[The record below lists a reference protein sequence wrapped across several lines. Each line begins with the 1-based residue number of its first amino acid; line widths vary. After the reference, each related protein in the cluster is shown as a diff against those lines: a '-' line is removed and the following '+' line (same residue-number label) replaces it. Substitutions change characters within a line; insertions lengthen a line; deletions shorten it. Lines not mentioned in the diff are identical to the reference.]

1 MSFNFLKAA
10 GEKMLSDHEAAKAIK
25 HNGQKGAIRE
35 GALREVLIKYLPK
48 KYGVTTGVIVD
59 SKGTQSNQQDI
70 ILYDIATCPVLV
82 NEEELRMIPVESVYA
97 TIEVKSSLDSTI
109 LSEAYENI
117 KSVKNLYRT
126 PSTNGDQLFSIPLGF
141 VFSYS
146 ANTKIDTLAQR
157 FIEINKS
164 SSRESKVNAV
174 CILDQGIIAY
184 FGKDGFNKMSVRP
197 LEDYFECSMLGTEG
211 ENFIT
216 FYLAMLAGLKHQS
229 VSFPNILDY
238 AINAGYLNNDK
249 YIGEQE
255 MPEDAFYFNEKG
267 GKIFL
272 HTEKEYRKR
281 EDL

>member
-10 GEKMLSDHEAAKAIK
+10 GEKMLSDHEAAKSIN
-25 HNGQKGAIRE
+25 HNGQKGALRE

-117 KSVKNLYRT
+117 KSVKNLYRI
-126 PSTNGDQLFSIPLGF
+126 PSNGDQLISIPLGF

-146 ANTKIDTLAQR
+146 ANTKIETLCQR

-164 SSRESKVNAV
+164 TSRERKVNAV

-197 LEDYFECSMLGTEG
+197 LENYFECSMHGTEG

-216 FYLAMLAGLKHQS
+216 FYLALLGGLKHQS
-229 VSFPNILDY
+229 VTFPNILDY
-238 AINAGYLNNDK
+238 AINAGYLNNDR

-255 MPEDAFYFNEKG
+255 MPEDAFCFNKEG
-267 GKIFL
+267 EKIFL
-272 HTEKEYRKR
+272 HTEKEYRKK
-281 EDL
+281 EDF